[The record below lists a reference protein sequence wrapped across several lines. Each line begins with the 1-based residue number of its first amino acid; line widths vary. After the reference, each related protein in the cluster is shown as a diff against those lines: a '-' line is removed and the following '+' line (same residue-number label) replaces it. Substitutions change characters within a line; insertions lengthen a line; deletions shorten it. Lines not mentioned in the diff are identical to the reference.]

1 MFGEKYK
8 KDMEKVKAPAASAE
22 SLILLAEK
30 QAKIKRRNI
39 MRIIAAA
46 AACLIV
52 LTGALTAYPM
62 INGTE
67 NLSHLFVE
75 GGTLSKLFADWLGK
89 EPEKSPI
96 TYSELCTVISTKMNE
111 QKKDGL
117 FGSGIVP
124 L

>member
-30 QAKIKRRNI
+30 QAKRKRRNI

-62 INGTE
+62 LNGTE

-89 EPEKSPI
+89 EPEKTLT
-96 TYSELCTVISTKMNE
+96 TYSELCAVITDRVNTYKEDNYYC
-111 QKKDGL
+111 
-117 FGSGIVP
+117 I
-124 L
+124 